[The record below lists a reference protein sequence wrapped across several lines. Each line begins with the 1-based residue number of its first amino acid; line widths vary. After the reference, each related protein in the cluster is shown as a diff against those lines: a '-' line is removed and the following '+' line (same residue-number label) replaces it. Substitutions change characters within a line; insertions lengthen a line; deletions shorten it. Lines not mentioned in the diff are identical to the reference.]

1 MSELI
6 LDVRLDSFADPIG
19 VLVRDDKGA
28 LAFAYTP
35 EHAANDRALAL
46 SLSLPLTD
54 EPYGDGATRAFFDNL
69 LQERDGVL
77 RTVMA
82 REGLARDDVAGLLAH
97 LGRDCPGAVSVLPRG
112 AAPSKIPGDLEKD
125 YDPLTDAQM
134 ETIVRALHERT
145 PLPEDV
151 HDPSPLSGVQSKIA
165 LTLLTD
171 GRFGEPKRGSGAPTT
186 HIIKAPDQRH
196 RDDAS
201 LEAAALDLSD
211 GLKLDTAQARTLR
224 VGVIEV
230 LLSTRFD
237 RAKTAD
243 GRIAR
248 LHQEDFAQALG
259 LPASLKYE
267 RNAKTPNRFGAAAI
281 GRVLA
286 QTLDP
291 DAARETFV
299 RALLF
304 DLMIGNVDGHAKNHA
319 LLHHPGGGASL
330 APRYDVMPT
339 RLDRQLT
346 DELAFK
352 IGAASRLDALTGAD
366 MEAFLTTIGVPADAQ
381 RPLVEAHA
389 TAMAAG
395 LTAAFRDLDRKRMKR
410 FADLIA
416 HNIET
421 LFGALSLA
429 APPAV
434 KERDAFVERGGG
446 WPSS

>member
-1 MSELI
+1 MSELL
-6 LDVRLDSFADPIG
+6 LDVRLDSFAEPIG
-19 VLVRDDKGA
+19 VLVRDAKGA

-35 EHAANDRALAL
+35 DHAVNPAALAL

-54 EPYGDGATRAFFDNL
+54 EPYADGPTRAFFDNL

-77 RTVMA
+77 RNIMA

-97 LGRDCPGAVSVLPRG
+97 LGRDCAGAVSVMPQG
-112 AAPSKIPGDLEKD
+112 ASPSKIPGDLERD
-125 YDPLTDAQM
+125 YESLTDAQM
-134 ETIVRALHERT
+134 ETIVRALHERA
-145 PLPEDV
+145 PLPDGV
-151 HDPSPLSGVQSKIA
+151 RDPSPLSGVQSKIA
-165 LTLLTD
+165 LTLLPD
-171 GRFGEPKRGSGAPTT
+171 GRFGEPRLGSGAPTT

-196 RDDAS
+196 REDAA
-201 LEAAALDLSD
+201 LEAAALDLSA
-211 GLKLDTAQARTLR
+211 GLGFATAQARTLR

-230 LLSTRFD
+230 LLITRFD
-237 RAKTAD
+237 RGRTSD
-243 GRIAR
+243 GKIAR

-259 LPASLKYE
+259 LPAGLKYE
-267 RNAKTPNRFGAAAI
+267 RNAKAGHRFDANAI
-281 GRVLA
+281 KRVLD

-291 DAARETFV
+291 AAAREAFV

-319 LLHHPGGGASL
+319 LLHHPGGGVSL

-352 IGAASRLDALTGAD
+352 VGTATTLETLTGAD
-366 MEAFLTTIGVPADAQ
+366 VDVFLDAIGVPRPNQ
-381 RPLVEAHA
+381 RPLIETHA
-389 TAMAAG
+389 PIMAAG
-395 LTAAFRDLDRKRMKR
+395 LVAAFKDLDRKRMKR

-416 HNIET
+416 QNIEA
-421 LFGALSLA
+421 LLGALSLA
-429 APPAV
+429 IPP
-434 KERDAFVERGGG
+434 ETQQRDAFVERGGG

>member
-19 VLVRDDKGA
+19 VLVRDAKGA

-35 EHAANDRALAL
+35 EHARNERALAL

-54 EPYGDGATRAFFDNL
+54 EPYADSVTRAFFDNL

-77 RTVMA
+77 RNVMA

-97 LGRDCPGAVSVLPRG
+97 LGRDCPGAVSVLPQG
-112 AAPSKIPGDLEKD
+112 ATPSKVPGDLDRD
-125 YDPLTDAQM
+125 YEPLSDTQM
-134 ETIVRALHERT
+134 ETIVRALHERS

-165 LTLLTD
+165 LTLLAD
-171 GRFGEPKRGSGAPTT
+171 GRFGEPRRGSGAPTT

-211 GLKLDTAQARTLR
+211 SLDLDTAQARTLR

-230 LLSTRFD
+230 LLITRFD

-259 LPASLKYE
+259 LPSSLKYE
-267 RNAKTPNRFGAAAI
+267 RNAKTVHRFDAAAI
-281 GRVLA
+281 GGLLA

-291 DAARETFV
+291 KAARETFV

-319 LLHHPGGGASL
+319 LLHHAGGGVSL
-330 APRYDVMPT
+330 APRYDVIPT

-352 IGAASRLDALTGAD
+352 IGAASTLQTLTGTD
-366 MEAFLTTIGVPADAQ
+366 FDAFLSTIGVPDAAQ
-381 RPLVEAHA
+381 RPLIEAHA
-389 TAMAAG
+389 PKMAAG

-421 LFGALSLA
+421 LFSALSLA
-429 APPAV
+429 VPPAV